1 MIQNKILTDGDL
13 SKIYSFTVW
22 TGVLLAVL
30 FFAASW
36 PIAAYYEKSILKS
49 LCQWLSVNLLFA
61 SVNIVPNALLHKA
74 KRFRFLAVRNLV
86 VQVGGG
92 AVSIVA
98 ALCGA
103 GLYALIVNPILSSV
117 LLFVLSYRA
126 YPQRLRPTFGL
137 DAIRKIFSF
146 SAYQFLFNAI
156 NYFSRNLDKLLIG
169 KCMGMTPLGYYEKSY
184 RLMMLPLQ
192 NITHVISPVMHPVFS
207 EFSTICSGCA
217 RRMRRLSACWLSS
230 VSAVGFSVVRRSGSR
245 ADYFRIAVDAVG
257 AGLPDSVSF
266 GRRTDRAGVVRR
278 DFPGG

>member
-1 MIQNKILTDGDL
+1 MSLKKDLFSGVFYTAVARYSGLIVSLVIAGVLARLIPPEDFGVVAVATVIISFFGIFSDLGVGAAVIQNKILTDGDL

-117 LLFVLSYRA
+117 LLSFRTGPTRSGCGRPSGWMRSGRYSVF
-126 YPQRLRPTFGL
+126 RLTSSCSTR
-137 DAIRKIFSF
+137 
-146 SAYQFLFNAI
+146 
-156 NYFSRNLDKLLIG
+156 
-169 KCMGMTPLGYYEKSY
+169 
-184 RLMMLPLQ
+184 
-192 NITHVISPVMHPVFS
+192 
-207 EFSTICSGCA
+207 STI
-217 RRMRRLSACWLSS
+217 SAGTWTNC
-230 VSAVGFSVVRRSGSR
+230 
-245 ADYFRIAVDAVG
+245 
-257 AGLPDSVSF
+257 
-266 GRRTDRAGVVRR
+266 
-278 DFPGG
+278 